1 MRAVSVHQPWADLIV
16 NGEKTEDFRSW
27 KISHRGPLA
36 IHASLKIDQSACE
49 EKGINVSGLTTGAI
63 VGYVNLVEIEHD
75 EESGKP
81 ENPSKETN
89 HEEKEKE
96 KSTYIWKFNDPRPLE
111 EPVPVTGRK
120 GIFHVPDD
128 IFLDLAPIVDE
139 PEISDTSISLDSRAP
154 FELRI
159 INENHGKLSNGTYR
173 LAIVQVNRSL
183 PVLYTKLLNNQTM
196 RQTNPPIQ
204 RTVSEVGGIPLKIVA
219 DAILEALRKNG
230 YSATELNAQR
240 QEAFLLSEE
249 SGVRL
254 ALIFLA
260 IQSLKKSTRMEEISH
275 GIQSMTAEELY
286 YWFAKCTSSRN
297 AERSLK
303 ALRLLLSDE

>member
-1 MRAVSVHQPWADLIV
+1 MRAVSVHQPWADLII

-63 VGYVNLVEIEHD
+63 VGYVNLADIEQVEETD
-75 EESGKP
+75 QP
-81 ENPSKETN
+81 ADRAKETTQ
-89 HEEKEKE
+89 KEKE
-96 KSTYIWKFNDPRPLE
+96 KANFLWKFNDPHPLL
-111 EPVPVTGRK
+111 EPIPVTGRK

-159 INENHGKLSNGTYR
+159 IVENNGKLSNGTYR

-183 PVLYTKLLNNQTM
+183 PALSNKILNDQSM
-196 RQTNPPIQ
+196 KQTNPPKQ
-204 RTVSEVGGIPLKIVA
+204 RTVSELGGIPLKIVA

>member
-16 NGEKTEDFRSW
+16 NGDKTEDFRTW

-63 VGYVNLVEIEHD
+63 VGYVHLVEIEHV

-81 ENPSKETN
+81 ENPSMKTN
-89 HEEKEKE
+89 REEKEK
-96 KSTYIWKFNDPRPLE
+96 SIYIWKFNDPRPLE

-128 IFLDLAPIVDE
+128 IFLDLTPIVDK

-159 INENHGKLSNGTYR
+159 IVENNGKLSNGTYR

-183 PVLYTKLLNNQTM
+183 PALSNKILNDQSM
-196 RQTNPPIQ
+196 KQTNPPKQ
-204 RTVSEVGGIPLKIVA
+204 RTVSELGGIPLKIVA

>member
-16 NGEKTEDFRSW
+16 NGEKTEDFRTW

-36 IHASLKIDQSACE
+36 IHASLKIDQNACE
-49 EKGINVSGLTTGAI
+49 EKGINVSDLTIGAI
-63 VGYVNLVEIEHD
+63 VGYVHLVDIEQVEKTD
-75 EESGKP
+75 QP
-81 ENPSKETN
+81 ENPSIETN

-111 EPVPVTGRK
+111 EPIPVTGRK

-128 IFLDLAPIVDE
+128 IFLDLTPIVDK

-159 INENHGKLSNGTYR
+159 IVENNGKLSNGTYR

-183 PVLYTKLLNNQTM
+183 PALSNKILNDQSM
-196 RQTNPPIQ
+196 KQTNPPKQ
-204 RTVSEVGGIPLKIVA
+204 RTVSELGGIPLKIVA

-260 IQSLKKSTRMEEISH
+260 IQSLKKTNRMEEISH
-275 GIQSMTAEELY
+275 GIQVMTAEELY

-297 AERSLK
+297 AERALK